1 MVKAARSSRWIHFSV
16 DSSVRVFDYIKKC
29 GCTASQWFIDDNI
42 IKGYLFFPTTRPIP
56 RQKQWVPGATY
67 TFSTQVDVKSLYDA
81 VPIDNWYNY
90 GSPVL
95 FEAVPQVVSQ
105 VVTLSFTPSPSE
117 LVIDDSGSS
126 SDNEPI
132 HLQPFALDVAG
143 TRISKATVNLLLMP
157 EFMQVDMVARL
168 DFGQRSLFDV
178 ECQYV
183 LAHYDAYMIALL
195 AAQRD
200 SS

>member
-1 MVKAARSSRWIHFSV
+1 MGKAATRSRWIHFSV
-16 DSSVRVFDYIKKC
+16 DASFPVFDYIKTC
-29 GCTASQWFIDDNI
+29 GCEGAHWITFDAI
-42 IKGYLFFPTTRPIP
+42 IKGYLYFPQPLGIP
-56 RQKQWVPGATY
+56 RKKKWIPGATY
-67 TFSTQVDVKSLYDA
+67 FLSTQADLKALFAA
-81 VPIDNWYNY
+81 VPPDNWHNY
-90 GSPVL
+90 GSQFL
-95 FEAVPQVVSQ
+95 FEIPHHTPFPKVV
-105 VVTLSFTPSPSE
+105 LPPHHTPSP
-117 LVIDDSGSS
+117 LVDSDSDD
-126 SDNEPI
+126 EPI